1 MEGDRLVVNNPAKAS
16 VYVYT
21 AAGAVVASDMSG
33 AETAS
38 FSVPANATYIVKVGK
53 QSVKVT
59 L

>member
-1 MEGDRLVVNNPAKAS
+1 
-16 VYVYT
+16 
-21 AAGAVVASDMSG
+21 VASDMSG